1 MQITTVGIV
10 IRERPIGE
18 KDKVV
23 TILTKDIGVIE
34 AIVRGVRNTKSRL
47 LSGVSLFTYSEFVI
61 NEGKNNLYINDASE
75 KNSFHSV
82 SDDIEKMSLVF
93 YLAELVKVLNPTG
106 DESNDFLRLFLNSLY
121 LISNSERSLTLVK
134 SVFELKACE
143 YIGLMPNITACAGCG
158 IYEGKE
164 FYFNAKNAEL
174 HCKDCRMSGDMKL
187 TPKALMALRFI
198 LLNNIEKVFNF
209 AIDETSM
216 ELLSSVSEEYIKVQ
230 TSERFKTLDFY
241 NSIIKGN

>member
-1 MQITTVGIV
+1 MQTTTVGIV

-18 KDKVV
+18 KDKVI
-23 TILTKDIGVIE
+23 TILTKDIGVVE

-47 LSGVSLFTYSEFVI
+47 LLGVSLFTYSEFVI
-61 NEGKNNLYINDASE
+61 NEGKNNIYINDASE
-75 KNSFHSV
+75 KHSFHSV

-106 DESNDFLRLFLNSLY
+106 EESNDFLRLFLNSLHF
-121 LISNSERSLTLVK
+121 ISNSERSLKLVK

-143 YIGLMPNITACAGCG
+143 YIGLMPNITSCSVCG
-158 IYEGKE
+158 LYEADE
-164 FYFNAKNAEL
+164 FYFSPRNAEL
-174 HCKDCRMSGDMKL
+174 HCKDCRVSGDRKL
-187 TPKALMALRFI
+187 NIKALMAMRFI

-209 AIDETSM
+209 AIDDASM
-216 ELLSSVSEEYIKVQ
+216 NLLSEAAEDYIKTQ